1 MLNLQ
6 DVVLKNTR
14 FEENFIHVWIETK
27 SSLHTCP
34 SCGQSS
40 SLIYD
45 YRNRKIKHIMIGK
58 KQSIIHLRQR
68 RYICPDCNK
77 RFNEKYSFVSKYYRN
92 SNDVVYN
99 VFDDL
104 KKQLNLKT
112 IGDRNGITSQSVI
125 RLMQFMKP
133 FKVTKEL
140 PEAIGIDEFKGNSG
154 GNKYQVVITDLKT
167 HSIIDIISKRSET
180 AIYHY
185 LNSITNKDKVKY
197 VAMDLSMFFKRIIL
211 DNFKNAE
218 IIADKFHYTRLINWG
233 LDKVRKQVQTGL
245 DKDMRKFFKH
255 SRSILHKHSSSL
267 KDEQI
272 STLRVMLDYD
282 ENLRWAYSIKEKLY
296 EVNDEKDISKKK
308 ALFNEWIKY
317 SRNCDLKEFNG
328 HIETFIKWYKYIIN
342 SFNTSYTNGITEGL
356 NTKIKTLKRISYG
369 FRNFNNFRLRILL
382 CS

>member
-1 MLNLQ
+1 
-6 DVVLKNTR
+6 
-14 FEENFIHVWIETK
+14 
-27 SSLHTCP
+27 
-34 SCGQSS
+34 
-40 SLIYD
+40 
-45 YRNRKIKHIMIGK
+45 MIGK
-58 KQSIIHLRQR
+58 RQSILHLKQR
-68 RYICPDCNK
+68 RYICPDCGK
-77 RFNEKYSFVSKYYRN
+77 KFNESYPFVTKYYRN
-92 SNDVVYN
+92 SNDVVNN
-99 VFDDL
+99 VFNDL

-140 PEAIGIDEFKGNSG
+140 PEAIGIDEFRGNAG
-154 GNKYQVVITDLKT
+154 GNKFQVAITDLNQHK
-167 HSIIDIISKRSET
+167 IIDIISARSET
-180 AIYHY
+180 ALYHY
-185 LNSITNKDKVKY
+185 LNSITNKGEVKY
-197 VAMDLSMFFKRIIL
+197 ITMDLSMFFKRITL

-233 LDKVRKQVQTGL
+233 LDKVRKKVQIGL

-255 SRSILHKHSSSL
+255 SRSILHKRGSDL
-267 KDEQI
+267 NDDQLN
-272 STLRVMLDYD
+272 TLRVMLDYD

-308 ALFNEWIKY
+308 ELFNEWIKY
-317 SRNCDLKEFNG
+317 SRSCDLEEFNG
-328 HIETFIKWYKYIIN
+328 HIETFIIWYKYIVN